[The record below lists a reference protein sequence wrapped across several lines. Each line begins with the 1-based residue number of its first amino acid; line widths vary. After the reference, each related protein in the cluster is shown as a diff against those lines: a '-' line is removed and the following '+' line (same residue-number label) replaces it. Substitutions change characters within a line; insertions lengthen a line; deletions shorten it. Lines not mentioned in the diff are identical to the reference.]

1 MGEYHGELKRHEIV
15 DYMRP
20 SDEIVDNMRPS
31 DEIVDKKCIDSIT
44 ITTLHTSVVN
54 TI

>member
-1 MGEYHGELKRHEIV
+1 MVEYHEELKRHEIV

-20 SDEIVDNMRPS
+20 SDEIVDYMRPS
-31 DEIVDKKCIDSIT
+31 DEIVDKKCIDSI
-44 ITTLHTSVVN
+44 LQTSVVD